1 MDTDKGRASTRTR
14 TKLKQLGELAA
25 RKYAE
30 DNDLKFVSPYN
41 DYEVIAG
48 QVKPEGH
55 QLTDKFK
62 NSSIEQM
69 YLYGNLLRIWL
80 I

>member
-1 MDTDKGRASTRTR
+1 MDADKGRAPSCTRI
-14 TKLKQLGELAA
+14 KLKQLGELAA

-55 QLTDKFK
+55 QLTDKLK
-62 NSSIEQM
+62 NSSIGQM
-69 YLYGNLLRIWL
+69 YLYGNLLRI
-80 I
+80 